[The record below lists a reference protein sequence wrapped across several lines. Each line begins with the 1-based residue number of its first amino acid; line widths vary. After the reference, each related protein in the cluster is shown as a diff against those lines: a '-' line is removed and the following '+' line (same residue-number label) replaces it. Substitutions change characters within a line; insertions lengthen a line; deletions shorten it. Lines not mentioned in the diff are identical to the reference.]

1 MIRLNQFY
9 LILTYENFGYM
20 MNPSKLFDLKEGG
33 LMNEEIPLQ
42 DISMDTLFEQYE
54 LKFKAMADKKRL
66 QIMNILT
73 KNGKMC
79 VCDLAPM
86 MDMAQSKLSY
96 HLKILL
102 DANLI
107 IKETKGTWSYYEL
120 NQEELNHLL
129 SHELCCLFKPTCC

>member
-1 MIRLNQFY
+1 
-9 LILTYENFGYM
+9 
-20 MNPSKLFDLKEGG
+20 
-33 LMNEEIPLQ
+33 MNEKIKLK
-42 DISMDTLFEQYE
+42 DISLEQTFEKYE
-54 LKFKAMADKKRL
+54 LKFKAIADKKRL

-73 KNGKMC
+73 QNGAMC

-102 DANLI
+102 DANI
-107 IKETKGTWSYYEL
+107 IKKETRGTWSYYEL

-129 SHELCCLFKPTCC
+129 SHELCCIFKPTCC